1 MPLNLKFKVQQDDKR
16 LFNSRTISYVAP
28 IYQGKNNLL
37 QSNSSASRRGLI
49 HVSIDELFPIKE
61 QQKKERLFM
70 MKRPY
75 RKTCLLPLMIGTK
88 KKSST
93 KVLHQQQPW
102 RIRL

>member
-61 QQKKERLFM
+61 QQKK
-70 MKRPY
+70 
-75 RKTCLLPLMIGTK
+75 K
-88 KKSST
+88 KDYS
-93 KVLHQQQPW
+93 
-102 RIRL
+102 